1 MRAALA
7 HAEPAWSPL
16 SHVSLEPEV
25 PAGERRS
32 PAEVAAAIQRRGA
45 ASHGAGWQAAWS
57 GLERERELT
66 VPQAGARLAG
76 AFLAYLAVVVLLV
89 TLVPFDFAVPDQF
102 QLYTGAQLG
111 DALANILMFVPLGF
125 LFQLAQPASADRR
138 ALRALL
144 LGALLSLSVESAQLF
159 LAERFSSPVDVIT
172 NALGA
177 WLGAQLELGVARRLA
192 VTPALVGR
200 LALELP
206 LMGLVYL
213 LVPLLWLA
221 GLAAAASP
229 QAGRAALLLPA
240 GLVGAV
246 ILGQVWRHQLGPAG
260 ALSRRRL
267 AGVAAGWFGL
277 GAFTALGHSPWLVL
291 GGAAFSGALAWLVAG
306 RHLPPG
312 PERRYEGPT
321 LRAAAPL
328 LALFLL
334 ALTLWHATE
343 APYPRGG
350 IRWGSPF
357 TSAGT
362 AEILEFLELCA
373 AYTVAGYLIA
383 EWRGRAERTPR
394 EAMVTATAVALGSA
408 VALELLVLA
417 VGGPGGSLLRALAA
431 AGAAA
436 FGAWVYRLQLG
447 FVRALVR
454 RQERERLDPEVP
466 RAPPVARW

>member
-1 MRAALA
+1 MWAALV
-7 HAEPAWSPL
+7 HAEPARSPL
-16 SHVSLEPEV
+16 PHVSLEPQV
-25 PAGERRS
+25 PAGGQRS
-32 PAEVAAAIQRRGA
+32 PAVVAAAIQRRGA
-45 ASHGAGWQAAWS
+45 ASHGAGWKAAWS
-57 GLERERELT
+57 ALGRDRELT

-89 TLVPFDFAVPDQF
+89 TLVPFDFAVPDRF
-102 QLYTGAQLG
+102 QLYTGAEAG
-111 DALANILMFVPLGF
+111 DALANVLMFVPLGF
-125 LFQLAQPASADRR
+125 VYQLARPASADRR

-144 LGALLSLSVESAQLF
+144 LGALLSLTVESAQLF
-159 LAERFSSPVDVIT
+159 LAERFSSPLDVLT

-177 WLGAQLELGVARRLA
+177 WLGARLELGVTRRLV

-213 LVPLLWLA
+213 LVPLLWIA

-267 AGVAAGWFGL
+267 AVIASGWFGL
-277 GAFTALGHSPWLVL
+277 GAFPALAHAPWLVL
-291 GGAAFSGALAWLVAG
+291 AGALLAGALAWLVAG
-306 RHLPPG
+306 RVLPPG

-328 LALFLL
+328 VALFLL
-334 ALTLWHATE
+334 ALALWRATE
-343 APYPRGG
+343 PPYPVGG

-383 EWRGRAERTPR
+383 ELRGRAEGTPR
-394 EAMVTATAVALGSA
+394 EATLTATALALG
-408 VALELLVLA
+408 VAGVLELLVL
-417 VGGPGGSLLRALAA
+417 VLGGPGGSVVRALAA

-454 RQERERLDPEVP
+454 GHERPTG
-466 RAPPVARW
+466 